1 MSRDV
6 IRILCAMDAGNVEF
20 QLALQCAP
28 LITGLKISNLLLV
41 QKRQVYKLWKVLGQ
55 DRFSRYVLYTDKEK
69 SVILLYQRREL
80 CRYLLRNDIWEF
92 MLRCGYREKNPE
104 SILWTFACRYRRY
117 RIGKQGFPHELGI
130 LLGIPLED
138 VEGFIQNE
146 GKNCLY
152 SGYWK
157 VYRDVT
163 AKKNLFRMY
172 ELARELMIELV
183 CNGVGME
190 EIIDTYRLNRSI
202 SGSGI
207 AW

>member
-28 LITGLKISNLLLV
+28 LITGLKISNLLLL
-41 QKRQVYKLWKVLGQ
+41 QKKQVYNLWKILVQ
-55 DRFSRYVLYTDKEK
+55 DPYSH
-69 SVILLYQRREL
+69 
-80 CRYLLRNDIWEF
+80 
-92 MLRCGYREKNPE
+92 
-104 SILWTFACRYRRY
+104 
-117 RIGKQGFPHELGI
+117 QGFPHELGN

-202 SGSGI
+202 SGPGI

>member
-41 QKRQVYKLWKVLGQ
+41 QNRQVYKLWKLLGQ
-55 DRFSRYVLYTDKEK
+55 ERFSCYLLYTDKEK
-69 SVILLYQRREL
+69 SVVLLYQRREL
-80 CRYLLRNDIWEF
+80 CRHLLRNDIWEF
-92 MLRCGYREKNPE
+92 MKRCGYREKNLE

-117 RIGKQGFPHELGI
+117 RIGKQRFPHELGI

-138 VEGFIQNE
+138 VEGFIRNE

-157 VYRDVT
+157 VYHDVT

-172 ELARELMIELV
+172 ELSRELLIELV
-183 CNGVGME
+183 SNGVGME
-190 EIIDTYRLNRSI
+190 EIIDTYRLNRSVF
-202 SGSGI
+202 GI
-207 AW
+207 MSL